1 MRCWLWL
8 LPATAAIVSGCSRS
22 TPSVTTVSNG
32 VATFTNR
39 PVGASQN
46 VLPPPPPPVAARAEN
61 SLGLKVTGDIDLF
74 LTSELQNFIQQQ
86 NRLPV
91 SFAEFANLRLDS
103 VPRPPPGKKWV
114 IDRADLQVKAVAVK

>member
-1 MRCWLWL
+1 MRCWFWL
-8 LPATAAIVSGCSRS
+8 VFATATIISGCSPH
-22 TPSVTTVSNG
+22 TPSVTTVSTG
-32 VATFTNR
+32 AAIVTNKS
-39 PVGASQN
+39 VDASHD
-46 VLPPPPPPVAARAEN
+46 VLPPPPPSVAARAEN
-61 SLGLKVTGDIDLF
+61 SLGLKVTGDIDPF

-114 IDRADLQVKAVAVK
+114 IDRADLQVKAVTVK